1 MNGDNFVVH
10 VVDDDGA
17 VRKSLQRLLR
27 AADVNV
33 RLHETP
39 EAFLG
44 AAKELEPGCVLLDL
58 QMPQITGLELL
69 ERLQKERL
77 AFPVIV
83 MTGMKDVQGAVRA
96 MKGGALEY
104 LEKPFTENALFAAI
118 ATAKDKFL
126 AERVVG
132 LLVDPT
138 IDEARARVAT
148 LSRRERQVLHALAR
162 GDGQKLI
169 GYNLGISVRTVEV
182 HRARMLR
189 RLGEK
194 HLAKAIRVCAIAE
207 LGGGDIDPPEPSS

>member
-1 MNGDNFVVH
+1 MNGDNFFVH
-10 VVDDDGA
+10 IIDDDAA

-44 AAKELEPGCVLLDL
+44 AAKELEPGCVLLDV
-58 QMPQITGLELL
+58 QMPHITGLELL
-69 ERLQKERL
+69 ERLQKEHL

-83 MTGMKDVQGAVRA
+83 MTGVRDVQAAIRA

-104 LEKPFTENALFAAI
+104 LEKPFTENALFGAI
-118 ATAKDKFL
+118 AAARDKLL
-126 AERVVG
+126 AEQVVG
-132 LLVDPT
+132 QLVDPT
-138 IDEARARVAT
+138 IDEARALVTT

-169 GYNLGISVRTVEV
+169 GYDLGISVRTVEV

-189 RLGEK
+189 RLRARN
-194 HLAKAIRVCAIAE
+194 LAQAIGLYAIAE
-207 LGGGDIDPPEPSS
+207 LGGGNIDPPEASS